1 MTRADI
7 PNIISVLRIGLVLP
21 VVAALVHEQFT
32 LALLLYTR
40 RGLSDALDGYIAKR
54 YHCASRLGSIL
65 DPLAD
70 KLLLVSTY
78 VALAWL
84 GLLPV
89 WLVAAVAA
97 RDILI
102 LVGAVSYHLLI
113 GEYEMKPTLISKL
126 NTFADRAGSGG
137 GVRRRPLSAVARAAG
152 GDGVGG
158 ACHHAAQRHRLRL
171 DLGGARLPRARW
183 FPLKRQ
189 RRGGDGQ

>member
-32 LALLLYTR
+32 LALLLYTVA
-40 RGLSDALDGYIAKR
+40 GVSDALDGYIAKR
-54 YHCASRLGSIL
+54 YNCASRLGSIL

-113 GEYEMKPTLISKL
+113 GEYEMKPTLISKI
-126 NTFADRAGSGG
+126 NTFAQIALGLAAVFAAGLYPLSPALLEGMVWAVLATTLLSGIDYVWTW
-137 GVRRRPLSAVARAAG
+137 GVR
-152 GDGVGG
+152 
-158 ACHHAAQRHRLRL
+158 AC
-171 DLGGARLPRARW
+171 RARR
-183 FPLKRQ
+183 FPLNRQ
-189 RRGGDGQ
+189 RRDGDGQ